1 MNKVQSQDEIILDIE
16 NSPVNETPISN
27 RDVEQEI
34 KITELDIRKTE
45 LDIRKEELEGRRQD
59 RLQRKAYADNIFTFL
74 CMYMIIIF
82 VIIFKHG
89 SLFNS
94 FELSDSVIVALITT
108 TTANIIGIFVF
119 VVRYLFNTP
128 NGKDKSK

>member
-1 MNKVQSQDEIILDIE
+1 MNQEQSQDEIILDIE
-16 NSPVNETPISN
+16 NSPVNETPISS
-27 RDVEQEI
+27 RDIGQEI
-34 KITELDIRKTE
+34 KITELDIRK
-45 LDIRKEELEGRRQD
+45 EELEGKRQD

-74 CMYMIIIF
+74 CIYMIIVF
-82 VIIFKHG
+82 VILFKHG
-89 SLFNS
+89 CLFNG
-94 FELSDSVIVALITT
+94 FELSDSVIVVLITT

>member
-1 MNKVQSQDEIILDIE
+1 MNQEQLQDEIILDIE

-27 RDVEQEI
+27 RDIEQEI
-34 KITELDIRKTE
+34 KITELG
-45 LDIRKEELEGRRQD
+45 IRKEELEGKRQD

-74 CMYMIIIF
+74 CIYMIIVF
-82 VIIFKHG
+82 VILFKHG
-89 SLFNS
+89 CLFNS

>member
-1 MNKVQSQDEIILDIE
+1 MNKEQSQDEIILDIE

-27 RDVEQEI
+27 RDIEQEI
-34 KITELDIRKTE
+34 KITE

-74 CMYMIIIF
+74 CIYMIIVF
-82 VIIFKHG
+82 VILFKHG
-89 SLFNS
+89 CLFNS

>member
-1 MNKVQSQDEIILDIE
+1 MNQEQSQDEIILDIE
-16 NSPVNETPISN
+16 NSPVNETPISS
-27 RDVEQEI
+27 RDIGQEI
-34 KITELDIRKTE
+34 KITELDIRK
-45 LDIRKEELEGRRQD
+45 EELEGKRQD

-74 CMYMIIIF
+74 CIYMIIVF
-82 VIIFKHG
+82 VILFKHG
-89 SLFNS
+89 CLFNG

-128 NGKDKSK
+128 NGKDNSK